1 MSYTAQQLLFD
12 VLARIGNLP
21 PTGMTFYGA
30 ANSINSM
37 IFKKLLE
44 RRSDLL
50 ATGTLS
56 AIIPAQGVSFTL
68 PDDFYS
74 MAEKPHAVECNSL
87 IANMETQLTAGGLSA
102 PNLALVQ
109 ALFTTTTGALVSAIQ
124 TISGGNVQAIVDSL
138 VHASACD
145 RHSRLEP
152 EYLDDDDEHNDWSW
166 WDWYGVYGIEGI
178 GDGWYVGGRRGRMK
192 IISTTFY
199 QYPKRCN
206 DLSIKGRYFQ
216 TPGTLALPTDM
227 IPFNGLFNETY
238 REGVVLIVKN
248 GLAVEDPAIQAL
260 ISRDVD
266 TVINSRIS
274 ITSSR
279 RTGRG
284 NFI

>member
-1 MSYTAQQLLFD
+1 
-12 VLARIGNLP
+12 
-21 PTGMTFYGA
+21 
-30 ANSINSM
+30 
-37 IFKKLLE
+37 
-44 RRSDLL
+44 
-50 ATGTLS
+50 
-56 AIIPAQGVSFTL
+56 
-68 PDDFYS
+68 
-74 MAEKPHAVECNSL
+74 
-87 IANMETQLTAGGLSA
+87 
-102 PNLALVQ
+102 
-109 ALFTTTTGALVSAIQ
+109 
-124 TISGGNVQAIVDSL
+124 VQAIVDSL

-248 GLAVEDPAIQAL
+248 GLAVEDQAIQAL
-260 ISRDVD
+260 ISRDVE

-284 NFI
+284 NFV